1 MISAISDA
9 GAKPFEADEGAG
21 RVAILITTQS
31 SPRAVYAPAGTVT
44 VTKPSAEVIESEPP
58 ESEFASTGGGGPEE
72 PCHTVKWRR
81 NEDDLPEPSWS
92 VPESTWRPVARA
104 PVL

>member
-1 MISAISDA
+1 MGLDRPDRTAERLGDRRLRKILVIAQHDG
-9 GAKPFEADEGAG
+9 GAL
-21 RVAILITTQS
+21 R
-31 SPRAVYAPAGTVT
+31 PRQRPEYV
-44 VTKPSAEVIESEPP
+44 AEVIESEPP